1 MNPQTEPVKLPSK
14 EKFYLV
20 MLAGQSNMAGRG
32 VIQPEDQTAHF
43 RVLML
48 NKAGQWVPASAPV
61 HFDKDIAGV
70 GPGDTFGKLL
80 AETDPEITVGLIP
93 TACGGSSIR
102 HWQPGAY
109 WEDTQSYPY
118 DDAVARVQAVL
129 PAGTLKAILW
139 HQGEAD
145 CYEGNADDYEDRLR
159 ALIADFRTKFNAE
172 NVPVIIGQ
180 LPRFYRAPWDDAA
193 KKVDAAHR
201 KIAAECQPA
210 AFVSS
215 EGLTGN
221 PDNVHLNR
229 ESQIEFGKRYFET
242 FREFV

>member
-1 MNPQTEPVKLPSK
+1 MISQLPPK

-32 VIQPEDQTAHF
+32 VIRSEDQTAYP

-48 NKAGQWVPASAPV
+48 NKEGQWVQASAPV
-61 HFDKDIAGV
+61 HFDKSIAGI

-93 TACGGSSIR
+93 AACGGSSIR
-102 HWQPGAY
+102 NWQPGSY
-109 WEDTQSYPY
+109 WEETQSYPY
-118 DDAVARVQAVL
+118 DDAVARMQIAL
-129 PAGTLKAILW
+129 SSGTLKAILW

-145 CYEGNADDYEDRLR
+145 CYEGNAEDYEDRLR

-172 NVPVIIGQ
+172 NIPFMIGQ
-180 LPRFYRAPWDDAA
+180 LPRFYQAPWGGAA
-193 KKVDAAHR
+193 KKVDAAHQ
-201 KIAAECQPA
+201 KIAMECQPA

-215 EGLTGN
+215 EGLTAN

-229 ESQIEFGKRYFET
+229 ESQIEFGKRYFKA
-242 FREFV
+242 FRAIVNF